1 MEQYLG
7 LSTYPLDSPESIIF
21 ASLCLEGNLALWWE
35 HSCRQADSPTAGF
48 QSWTAFREALLAHL
62 CPPSARPVAMQKM
75 RELQQGRD
83 SVSVFA
89 SKFLSLLTDLPDWG
103 QDQKIDEFMAKANP
117 DLTLP
122 FAFMPHQPTT
132 LEETIRMLSYYEQ
145 QQKQQRIVVKNYNKQ
160 AANNRY
166 TTTSAST
173 SYGHRDYSS
182 TRAEPS
188 TSEPMDIGTV
198 RHRVMT
204 IIEGTKTRY
213 PRPDT
218 PRRSSHSSRS
228 ASTFRSSSRAT
239 TPGRDRLANTTT
251 RRSKLT
257 QEQREELRANDG
269 CLYCR
274 QPHAGH
280 IAANCPH
287 LPSKK

>member
-1 MEQYLG
+1 
-7 LSTYPLDSPESIIF
+7 
-21 ASLCLEGNLALWWE
+21 
-35 HSCRQADSPTAGF
+35 
-48 QSWTAFREALLAHL
+48 
-62 CPPSARPVAMQKM
+62 
-75 RELQQGRD
+75 
-83 SVSVFA
+83 
-89 SKFLSLLTDLPDWG
+89 
-103 QDQKIDEFMAKANP
+103 
-117 DLTLP
+117 
-122 FAFMPHQPTT
+122 
-132 LEETIRMLSYYEQ
+132 
-145 QQKQQRIVVKNYNKQ
+145 
-160 AANNRY
+160 
-166 TTTSAST
+166 
-173 SYGHRDYSS
+173 
-182 TRAEPS
+182 
-188 TSEPMDIGTV
+188 MDIGTV

-228 ASTFRSSSRAT
+228 RSASTSRSGSRAT

-269 CLYCR
+269 YLYCR